1 MQITY
6 QTICDI
12 LEEYPLLKFKE
23 DPIELKFVCD
33 TYDNDIVIQ
42 VAEYLTLDALRET
55 YEGKDDVLSII
66 LIDPDYVQLPTSSIS
81 Y

>member
-1 MQITY
+1 
-6 QTICDI
+6 
-12 LEEYPLLKFKE
+12 
-23 DPIELKFVCD
+23 
-33 TYDNDIVIQ
+33 
-42 VAEYLTLDALRET
+42 LDALRET